1 MTDEPVDPTW
11 ARPDM
16 VAAEDARVDL
26 EAADMRRVNE
36 AQGGH
41 LPENNIPPAKA
52 IPGTAHE
59 AAQRGGAR

>member
-1 MTDEPVDPTW
+1 
-11 ARPDM
+11 M
-16 VAAEDARVDL
+16 VEAE
-26 EAADMRRVNE
+26 MRRVNE

-41 LPENNIPPAKA
+41 LPENNVPPAKA

>member
-1 MTDEPVDPTW
+1 MTDDPIEPTW
-11 ARPDM
+11 ARPGM
-16 VAAEDARVDL
+16 VEV
-26 EAADMRRVNE
+26 EMQRVNE

-41 LPENNIPPAKA
+41 LPENNVPPAKA